1 MVVRPSNLFTRMQYD
16 GIFCRLEFNESNLF
30 YASNK
35 RMAPAFFWGKFNRR
49 LEIPMSAIIDM
60 EVRSYMPYG
69 RGLVLKIKSGYHY
82 EKVKTLAPINIT
94 AVPDAVLDKLRS
106 ILKKNGDVEPRMMAS

>member
-1 MVVRPSNLFTRMQYD
+1 MVERPDNLFTKMRYD

-49 LEIPMSAIIDM
+49 LEIPMSAILDM
-60 EVRSYMPYG
+60 EIRSYMPYG
-69 RGLVLKIKSGYHY
+69 RGLVLRIKSGYHY
-82 EKVKTLAPINIT
+82 EKIKTLAPINIT
-94 AVPDAVLDKLRS
+94 AVPDAVLEKLRFM
-106 ILKKNGDVEPRMMAS
+106 LKRNSEAQHGMMAS